1 MAFPKDKSVHVGGA
15 RPSWCPWCPRGSG
28 RAAPQP
34 SPPCG
39 RGRPGRWGWSSWQ
52 SLQPTLGSIFFP
64 TVYVYTFNIS
74 KLVQLFDDKI
84 CEDFLKNI
92 HPCLRCSWRTNSSR
106 YLTVRGSL
114 SNMEILIDF
123 PPDLLSESP
132 TVKHTG
138 ADRWNLQGFDIEN
151 TLKVC
156 RHPVLQE
163 HTHCRGFELV
173 NNMNWNGEVEF
184 SHLHQGQ
191 PVKTLLAGLHVPGS
205 EGRVYL
211 AGGDVTATHV
221 CSLQQFYG
229 VTITTQ

>member
-1 MAFPKDKSVHVGGA
+1 
-15 RPSWCPWCPRGSG
+15 
-28 RAAPQP
+28 
-34 SPPCG
+34 
-39 RGRPGRWGWSSWQ
+39 
-52 SLQPTLGSIFFP
+52 
-64 TVYVYTFNIS
+64 
-74 KLVQLFDDKI
+74 
-84 CEDFLKNI
+84 
-92 HPCLRCSWRTNSSR
+92 
-106 YLTVRGSL
+106 
-114 SNMEILIDF
+114 MEILIDF

-163 HTHCRGFELV
+163 HTHCRGFELA

-191 PVKTLLAGLHVPGS
+191 SVKTLLAELHVPGS

-229 VTITTQ
+229 VTTE